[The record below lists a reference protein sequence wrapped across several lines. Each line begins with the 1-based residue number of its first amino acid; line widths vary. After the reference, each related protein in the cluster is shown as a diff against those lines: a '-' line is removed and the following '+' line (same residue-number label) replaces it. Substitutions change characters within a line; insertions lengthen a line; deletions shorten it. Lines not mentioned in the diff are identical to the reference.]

1 MKTAVR
7 RESYRGFESHTLRS
21 KIAHPGVLVVALL
34 AVAAALALVVVTGRV
49 LDVLLLCLAVC
60 AMVAVEPERRGIW
73 GFQAAVLVLLC
84 LALLL
89 TGISWPVTAAI
100 AVQVC
105 IVVAVADIIAQRLS
119 RVRGAE
125 QRALRDA
132 ERRRALLEA
141 ARQLPHGNVEEAE
154 FAVVRTLRALAF
166 DAAAVARIDG
176 DVLMARAVDG
186 MELMDPPLR
195 RGQGLAWRAIEEDR
209 TIAMGDYEQAPDA
222 VVGRHG
228 LRGIVVTPVRSEGR
242 TVGVLVGARVQA
254 HHPSAEEIEVAEV
267 MAAHLG
273 SMLTNRAIVDRQQ
286 LLLEQAAHLD
296 RIGQSLLEAV
306 SEEVRDPL
314 TVVRLGAQLLSQHEH
329 ELDAAQRAGLLTRL
343 RRESEELRLVIDTIL
358 DFTRFHARRAEPHLD
373 AVPVSRILATCGIA
387 AEDGSEAVPRQ
398 VMVDQELLLPAL
410 RLLLASGAPHGDGG
424 PAATTTVQ
432 SGDTEVTLT
441 LHRRSVGHAS
451 SVLVHLAV
459 QLLLA
464 AGGRLA
470 LDEDTPAVRI
480 HLPLVDHRLVSG
492 GRT

>member
-1 MKTAVR
+1 MLA
-7 RESYRGFESHTLRS
+7 
-21 KIAHPGVLVVALL
+21 VALL
-34 AVAAALALVVVTGRV
+34 AVAAALALMVATGRV

-60 AMVAVEPERRGIW
+60 AMVAVEPERRYIW

-89 TGISWPVTAAI
+89 TATSWPVTAAI
-100 AVQVC
+100 VVQVL

-119 RVRGAE
+119 RVRRAE

-141 ARQLPHGNVEEAE
+141 ARQLPHGDVEEAE
-154 FAVVRTLRALAF
+154 VAVIRTLRALAF
-166 DAAAVARIDG
+166 DAAGVARIDG
-176 DVLMARAVDG
+176 DVLIARALDG
-186 MELMDPPLR
+186 MQLMDPPLR

-209 TIAMGDYEQAPDA
+209 TIALSDYGQAPDA
-222 VVGRHG
+222 VSGRRG
-228 LRGIVVTPVRSEGR
+228 LGGIVVTPVRSEGR
-242 TVGVLVGARVQA
+242 PVGVLVGARTQVRS
-254 HHPSAEEIEVAEV
+254 PSSEEIEVAEV

-296 RIGQSLLEAV
+296 SIGQSLLEAV

-314 TVVRLGAQLLSQHEH
+314 TVVRLGAQLLNQHAH

-358 DFTRFHARRAEPHLD
+358 DFSRFHARRAEPHLA

-387 AEDGSEAVPRQ
+387 ADDGSEAVPQQ
-398 VMVDQELLLPAL
+398 VMVDQELLIPAV
-410 RLLLASGAPHGDGG
+410 RLLLASGTQRGDGG
-424 PAATTTVQ
+424 PVAETTVQ
-432 SGDTEVTLT
+432 PRDGEVTLT
-441 LHRRSVGHAS
+441 LHRRAVGHAS

-459 QLLLA
+459 QLLMA
-464 AGGRLA
+464 AGGRLV
-470 LDEDTPAVRI
+470 LDEDTPAVRV
-480 HLPLVDHRLVSG
+480 HLPLVGHRLEPGG
-492 GRT
+492 GR